1 MPAMHPDSL
10 ARLDLNLLLALD
22 ALIAEKSIT
31 RAGHRLGVTQSAMS
45 RSLLRLRASFGD
57 PLLIKSG
64 RSMVL
69 TPRAEELRE
78 PLDRVLEE
86 VRRLVRPQTFDP
98 EVDHGTIRI
107 NTPSILALP
116 EALIQI
122 ARAAPHLNVIVT
134 NNAADPMAALTHG
147 DSDLLIDSVR
157 PVSEPFCRLRLTT
170 GRFVCLLREG
180 HPKLSA
186 GGLTRADYAAATHVV
201 VEVATRRLLDEM
213 LAKQGVVRRSLLT
226 VPNTVVAADLV
237 AQTDWVLTTPEAIG
251 PRLCAMFPLR
261 ATPFPYDGPEL
272 WLDVIWHRRSD
283 RDPLHRWVRETIA
296 GAIARI

>member
-1 MPAMHPDSL
+1 MPGMHPDSL
-10 ARLDLNLLLALD
+10 ARLDLNLLLVLE
-22 ALIAEKSIT
+22 ALIAERSVT
-31 RAGHRLGVTQSAMS
+31 RAGARLGVTQSAIS

-64 RSMVL
+64 RSMAL

-86 VRRLVRPQTFDP
+86 VRRLVRPQRFDP
-98 EVDHGTIRI
+98 AVDHGTIRI

-116 EALIQI
+116 EALIRI
-122 ARAAPHLNVIVT
+122 ARAAPRLNVVVT
-134 NNAADPMAALTHG
+134 NNAADPMAALARG
-147 DSDLLIDSVR
+147 DCDLLIDSVQ
-157 PVSEPFCRLRLTT
+157 PVPEPFCRLRLAT

-180 HPKLSA
+180 HPLLSA
-186 GGLTRADYAAATHVV
+186 GALTRADYAAATHVV

-213 LAKQGVVRRSLLT
+213 LAKEGVVRHSLLT
-226 VPNTVVAADLV
+226 VPNTVVAAELA

-251 PRLCAMFPLR
+251 PRLCAMFPVR
-261 ATPFPYDGPEL
+261 ATSFPYDGPEL

-283 RDPLHRWVRETIA
+283 RDPMHRWVRQMIA
-296 GAIARI
+296 GSILRM